1 MRWNGLEEKEIK
13 GYKTIQGNNC
23 IISCVRNIL
32 EFYTGDSIRECDI
45 YLIGNGLGVEYHRT
59 NTEVLI
65 SSKVFRV
72 AMNFLDI
79 TNIQFQ
85 KKTYIDPN
93 VAICEIK
100 NNINA
105 NTPVI
110 VQLLAKELD
119 YANAFGGGED
129 VIHYFNIIGFTD
141 DMLLVSDSYV
151 PTAPPTSYR
160 GLYST
165 RKILQSMNSA
175 GNLIVTINMSDKE
188 KKAFRELYTPEFV
201 QEFVKRRICEYLNS
215 KKENKDGYYTG
226 FYAIEEMAKDIA
238 EFDIIFAENFT
249 KK

>member
-1 MRWNGLEEKEIK
+1 M
-13 GYKTIQGNNC
+13 
-23 IISCVRNIL
+23 
-32 EFYTGDSIRECDI
+32 FP
-45 YLIGNGLGVEYHRT
+45 
-59 NTEVLI
+59 
-65 SSKVFRV
+65 F
-72 AMNFLDI
+72 
-79 TNIQFQ
+79 
-85 KKTYIDPN
+85 
-93 VAICEIK
+93 
-100 NNINA
+100 
-105 NTPVI
+105 
-110 VQLLAKELD
+110 D

-249 KK
+249 KKMIALKIMIKQYGLLHSRQYLYDYLMSINFPCRDCVYGLKEIIAKWNSVCSKLVRESIVRKKKIFC